1 MVEECMNIL
10 HWRVIERML
19 LRARVSR
26 SILLLNDAHRLDW
39 VRCSKTF
46 AISSSKLKFQRT
58 QLCRLVVT
66 ASNQESCM
74 HEDLVDGCM
83 PTARL
88 SSHIFLVACAA
99 TCLAALSRTAF
110 SVLALP
116 IFDHYCLPSKFL
128 GSLQATLLTGYLIGQ
143 VRAQLVV
150 WVKRN
155 EMKSSSSC
163 KGELGRQF
171 ATHASV

>member
-1 MVEECMNIL
+1 
-10 HWRVIERML
+10 ML
-19 LRARVSR
+19 LRARVSPG
-26 SILLLNDAHRLDW
+26 ILLLKDAHQLDW
-39 VRCSKTF
+39 GRCSQALQPSNKNVLRKL
-46 AISSSKLKFQRT
+46 AVSSSNLNSQRKMFH
-58 QLCRLVVT
+58 LVVT

-116 IFDHYCLPSKFL
+116 MFDQYCLPSKYL

-143 VRAQLVV
+143 VRARFVV
-150 WVKRN
+150 
-155 EMKSSSSC
+155 
-163 KGELGRQF
+163 
-171 ATHASV
+171 